1 MLTRPLT
8 RRGFVSGSA
17 LSVDGD
23 VSDVLDPVRPAAGGV
38 GLVGAGVDKS
48 GS

>member
-8 RRGFVSGSA
+8 RRCFVMGFI
-17 LSVDGD
+17 LSVDDD
-23 VSDVLDPVRPAAGGV
+23 VSDRLDPVRPVAGGV
-38 GLVGAGVDKS
+38 GLVGAGKNKP